1 MSRVAE
7 EDTKPNGSGSAAD
20 QALQWFVR
28 LRSGAVT
35 SAERRSFDLWL
46 HGDRRHREEF
56 EQCAR
61 VWSELDAAKPLLRE
75 ELANVADDWEQAGR
89 LSVRG
94 RGWGHQWGAEWRW
107 GTARFSAV
115 LGTLLVVLIAGG
127 WWFGVGVEMA
137 EYQTAKGER
146 RTVFLPDG
154 STVTMNTNTAVAVE
168 FTPVRRAVIVRE
180 GEALVAV
187 AHGDRRQFDVMSG
200 GRVIRDIGT
209 QFVVRRQDQSVRVT
223 VVEGAVEVQRFAEG
237 SPDQSW
243 QVLRAGQQ
251 LSYEQQ
257 GPLSP
262 VGPASLAV
270 ATAWID
276 GKIVFE
282 DRLLSD
288 VLQEVGRYHA
298 GEIRILDPRVASLKV
313 SGVFDVRDREGFLAA
328 LERALPVAASRV
340 TAELIILEARA
351 NVLSER

>member
-1 MSRVAE
+1 MNRVAE
-7 EDTKPNGSGSAAD
+7 EDTNPNGSGSAAE

-35 SAERRSFDLWL
+35 SVERRSFDLWL
-46 HGDRRHREEF
+46 HGDCRHREEF

-75 ELANVADDWEQAGR
+75 ELASVADDWAQAGR
-89 LSVRG
+89 LSARDHG
-94 RGWGHQWGAEWRW
+94 GGHEWGTGWRW
-107 GTARFSAV
+107 RTARFAAV

-127 WWFGVGVEMA
+127 WWFGAGSEIA

-154 STVTMNTNTAVAVE
+154 STVTMNTDTAVAVE
-168 FTPVRRAVIVRE
+168 FTSAKRSVIVRD
-180 GEALVAV
+180 GEVLVAV
-187 AHGDRRQFDVMSG
+187 AHGDKRQFDVVSG

-209 QFVVRRQDQSVRVT
+209 QFIVRRDNQRVRVT
-223 VVEGAVEVQRFAEG
+223 VVEGAVEVQRFEEG
-237 SPDQSW
+237 SPDHSW
-243 QVLRAGQQ
+243 QVLAAGQQ
-251 LSYEQQ
+251 LSYEQR

-262 VGPASLAV
+262 VSPVSLAV

-313 SGVFDVRDREGFLAA
+313 SGVFGVRDREGFLAA

-340 TAELIILEARA
+340 TAELIILESRT